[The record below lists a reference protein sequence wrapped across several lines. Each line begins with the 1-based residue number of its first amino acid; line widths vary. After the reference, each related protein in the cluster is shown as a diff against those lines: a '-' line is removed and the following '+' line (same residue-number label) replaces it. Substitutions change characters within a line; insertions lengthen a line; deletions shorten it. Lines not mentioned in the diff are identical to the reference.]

1 MLRALS
7 NIYGYLVNRRNNS
20 FDSNRV
26 NITKLN
32 YPVISVGNISTG
44 GTGKT
49 PFVIMLCEKLLD
61 NGIKAAIAGRGYRRK
76 NKKINIIANG
86 KQILGSLNDA
96 GDEMYM
102 LAQKL
107 NVPIAVH
114 DSKAKAAEIL
124 ADSFQPDCIIIDDG
138 FQHRWLHRDI
148 DIVLIDE
155 KTLAKPNLIPHGYL
169 REPLASIKRADII
182 AIVGEVNNYDLIE
195 DHIKDKLV
203 IKVSIKHTKVSELF
217 SNRTVSEDEL
227 KNAQKNPVCCSGI
240 ANPKKF
246 EASLANS
253 GWQIAHHITFPDHY
267 HYTKQDISKINNI
280 CKKYDSDTIITT
292 EKDAVKLR
300 PLENIFNSYE
310 LKCYVFSIEMLIID
324 NEEMFFKKILSVI
337 NSK

>member
-1 MLRALS
+1 MLRALA
-7 NIYGYLVNRRNNS
+7 NIYSYLVNRRNSS
-20 FDSNRV
+20 FDLGRI

-32 YPVISVGNISTG
+32 CPVVSVGNISTG

-49 PFVIMLCEKLLD
+49 PFVIMLTEKLSNID
-61 NGIKAAIAGRGYRRK
+61 IQSAIAGRGYRRK
-76 NKKINIIANG
+76 NKKINVISDG
-86 KQILGSLNDA
+86 KQILGSVNDA

-114 DSKAKAAEIL
+114 DSKAKAAKII
-124 ADSFQPDCIIIDDG
+124 ADSFKPDCIIIDDG

-155 KTLAKPNLIPHGYL
+155 KTLAKPNLIPYGNL
-169 REPLASIKRADII
+169 REPLESLKRADII
-182 AIVGEVNNYDLIE
+182 AIVGEMKNFDIIK

-203 IKVSIKHTKVSELF
+203 VKVKTKHTHVNELF
-217 SNRTVSEDEL
+217 SNRTVSEKEL
-227 KNAQKNPVCCSGI
+227 KHARRNVVCCSGI

-246 EASLANS
+246 EASLNDS
-253 GWQIAHHITFPDHY
+253 GWLIAHHITFPDHY
-267 HYTKQDISKINNI
+267 HYTRQDIIKINNI
-280 CKKYDSDTIITT
+280 CKKYNSDTIITT

-300 PLENIFNSYE
+300 TLENIFSSYE
-310 LKCYVFSIEMLIID
+310 LKCYVFSIEMIIIE
-324 NEEMFFKKILSVI
+324 NEDEFLRKIVSII